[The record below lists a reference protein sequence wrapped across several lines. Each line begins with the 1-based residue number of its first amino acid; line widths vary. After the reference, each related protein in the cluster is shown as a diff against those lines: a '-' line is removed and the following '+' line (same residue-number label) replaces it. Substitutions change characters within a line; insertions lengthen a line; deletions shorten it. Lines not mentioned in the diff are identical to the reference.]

1 VEEAAVVIKVLYRPL
16 GLGFSLAGGLLAGA
30 LFKQVWKLLAGE
42 DDAPD
47 ATDEERGWGE
57 VLAAAALQGAI
68 FAVVK
73 AAVDRGG
80 AKGVRRL
87 TGTWPAG

>member
-1 VEEAAVVIKVLYRPL
+1 MTKLLYRPL
-16 GLGFSLAGGLLAGA
+16 GLGFSVAGGLLAGM

-42 DDAPD
+42 EDAPK
-47 ATDEERGWGE
+47 ATDEDRRWREIL
-57 VLAAAALQGAI
+57 VAAALQGAV

-73 AAVDRGG
+73 AVVDRSG

>member
-1 VEEAAVVIKVLYRPL
+1 MKVDKLAYKPVGLLL
-16 GLGFSLAGGLLAGA
+16 GVGAGVLAGVI
-30 LFKQVWKLLAGE
+30 FKQAWKLAAG
-42 DDAPD
+42 DVDTPD
-47 ATDEERGWGE
+47 ATDEGRGWGE

-80 AKGVRRL
+80 ATSVRRI
-87 TGTWPAG
+87 TGRWPG